1 MVQEIKSY
9 FFNKKL
15 KSDIENNSINR
26 IINNLNDVTSVGVV
40 FDGTSFQS
48 IHAIHDFEVQL
59 KKMGKQVEIF
69 GYINTNDAKT
79 DSILIT
85 NKNLNWY
92 GYPTK
97 KELFNFAEK
106 KFDVI
111 FGIFYDLD
119 SPLNVIFANSKSKL
133 RIGPL
138 ANKNENLF
146 DVLISID
153 KGLSIVKIIQ
163 VLTEFL
169 NKVKTR

>member
-1 MVQEIKSY
+1 MIQEIKSY
-9 FFNKKL
+9 FFNKRL
-15 KSDIENNSINR
+15 KEDLSNNSINR
-26 IINNLNDVTSVGVV
+26 VINNLNDVQSVGVV

-69 GYINTNDAKT
+69 GYINTNDLKT
-79 DSILIT
+79 DSVLIT
-85 NKNLNWY
+85 NKNLNWF

-97 KELFNFAEK
+97 KELFTFSEK

-138 ANKNENLF
+138 ANKNEELF
-146 DVLISID
+146 DVLIGIE
-153 KGLSIVKIIQ
+153 KGLSTVRIIQ

-169 NKVKTR
+169 NKVKTK